1 MSDAT
6 LSLKQRLGGRS
17 LYLVGMMGSGKTST
31 GRPLAE
37 QLGYG
42 FVDADA
48 VIEQAA
54 GCSIPEIFERDG
66 EAGFRALESQV
77 LNAIGQR
84 HSLVVATGGGVVTQQ
99 ENWGLLHSGIVVWL
113 DVVPEQLMQRL
124 RADSTVRPLLQ
135 TDDPDA
141 ALNALLNQRRPLY
154 AEADLTVVINQE
166 TPLAVADGIL
176 QLLPSLLKDPTQRR
190 TDCVQAVGGS
200 NRTANHCN
208 VIPGLISR
216 SQAVSINRCA
226 AASKSG

>member
-1 MSDAT
+1 MAET
-6 LSLKQRLGGRS
+6 APSLKQTLAGRS
-17 LYLVGMMGSGKTST
+17 LYLVGMMGSGKSST

-37 QLGYG
+37 RLGYG

-54 GCSIPEIFERDG
+54 GCTIAEIFERDG
-66 EAGFRALESQV
+66 EAGFRAIETQV
-77 LNAIGQR
+77 LSAISQR
-84 HSLVVATGGGVVTQQ
+84 HSLVVATGGGVVTQP
-99 ENWGLLHSGIVVWL
+99 ENWGLLHHGIVIWL

-154 AEADLTVVINQE
+154 AEADLTVVISDE
-166 TPLAVADGIL
+166 PPEAVADGIL

-190 TDCVQAVGGS
+190 AD
-200 NRTANHCN
+200 
-208 VIPGLISR
+208 
-216 SQAVSINRCA
+216 
-226 AASKSG
+226 

>member
-77 LNAIGQR
+77 LNAISQR

-99 ENWGLLHSGIVVWL
+99 ENWGLLHSGIVIWL

-141 ALNALLNQRRPLY
+141 ALNALLNRRRPLY
-154 AEADLTVVINQE
+154 AEADLTVVIDQE
-166 TPLAVADGIL
+166 TPDAVADGIL

-190 TDCVQAVGGS
+190 TD
-200 NRTANHCN
+200 
-208 VIPGLISR
+208 
-216 SQAVSINRCA
+216 
-226 AASKSG
+226 

>member
-77 LNAIGQR
+77 LNAISQR

-99 ENWGLLHSGIVVWL
+99 ENWGLLHSGIVIWL

-124 RADSTVRPLLQ
+124 KADSTVRPLLQ

-154 AEADLTVVINQE
+154 AEADLTVVIDQE
-166 TPLAVADGIL
+166 TPDAVAEGIL

-190 TDCVQAVGGS
+190 TD
-200 NRTANHCN
+200 
-208 VIPGLISR
+208 
-216 SQAVSINRCA
+216 
-226 AASKSG
+226 

>member
-6 LSLKQRLGGRS
+6 PSLKQRLGGRS

-37 QLGYG
+37 RLGYG

-66 EAGFRALESQV
+66 EAGFRKLESQV
-77 LNAIGQR
+77 LSAISQR

-99 ENWGLLHSGIVVWL
+99 ENWGLLHSGIVIWL

-124 RADSTVRPLLQ
+124 KADSTVRPLLQ

-154 AEADLTVVINQE
+154 AEADLTVVIDQE
-166 TPLAVADGIL
+166 TPDAVADGIL

-190 TDCVQAVGGS
+190 TD
-200 NRTANHCN
+200 
-208 VIPGLISR
+208 
-216 SQAVSINRCA
+216 
-226 AASKSG
+226 